1 MQFHIWL
8 LRVEISLLISGDRD
22 LEDPMAKNVSSSY
35 MRQCKLPIW
44 ASIFLFACSTPA
56 VAPAATHQEPVKFN
70 ASEAARHLLN
80 PPDWMAVPADA
91 ETEPSHFVEFELV
104 VGLDGRTESIS
115 VTRGDLAYAAEAKRS
130 LGDPVLKPFT
140 ENGIP
145 VRAKI
150 ELRGVAVESI
160 EPSKPVPFPEV
171 IDRRTISISLTRGSC
186 YGRCASYSV
195 ELRGDGSAVFNGQS
209 FVSVTGEQTGRVSE
223 QKFDKLLAMLRS
235 MNFYSLPDRYAQQV
249 TDSPTYSVTVS
260 IDGNVKKVVDHM
272 GINIGM
278 PGSITDLE
286 NLIDL
291 AGDTPK
297 WVSGTS
303 YDVQTLRQQGF
314 DFKSMKASQILA
326 DLAWTTDVAT
336 VWEFEKAGATFRD
349 DENAWG
355 VLSAVSGHGK
365 LEMVKYLLGRG
376 VGSANRQAKT
386 DALYQAAERGHLDVA
401 KALIA
406 SGADPTGKDKRSH
419 LPVIFAASRSGD
431 PELVEAL
438 LRFHPDLTPITYG
451 STSAR
456 SYDQSPV
463 MEAVSDVTW
472 EKKSGANVARIIKD
486 LGAAGADMNVEWIYG
501 TALQIAKD
509 PLVERALL
517 DCGANPNMQ
526 DAQGRTP
533 LDDVVN
539 EEMAILLIERGADFN
554 RPSPEGIL
562 IAERAKASH
571 WHRVLD
577 LLATKT
583 GLKN

>member
-1 MQFHIWL
+1 
-8 LRVEISLLISGDRD
+8 
-22 LEDPMAKNVSSSY
+22 MAKNVSSSY
-35 MRQCKLPIW
+35 MRQCKQPIL
-44 ASIFLFACSTPA
+44 ASIFLTACSTPTA
-56 VAPAATHQEPVKFN
+56 APVATHQEPVKFN

-80 PPDWMAVPADA
+80 PPDWMAFPADP
-91 ETEPSHFVEFELV
+91 EMWRSHFVQFELV
-104 VGLDGRTESIS
+104 VGLDGRTESVS
-115 VTRGDLAYAAEAKRS
+115 ATRGDLGYAAEAKRS
-130 LGDPVLKPFT
+130 LGDPVFKPFT

-150 ELRGVAVESI
+150 ELRGGAVEAI
-160 EPSKPVPFPEV
+160 APSRPVPFPEV

-195 ELRGDGSAVFNGQS
+195 ELRGDGLVVFNGQS

-223 QKFDKLLAMLRS
+223 QNFGKLLAMLRS
-235 MNFYSLPDRYAQQV
+235 MDFYSLPDRYAQQV

-260 IDGNVKKVVDHM
+260 IDGNVKKVIDHM

-286 NLIDL
+286 NMIDL

-297 WVSGTS
+297 WVSGAS
-303 YDVQTLRQQGF
+303 YDVQTLRQQRF
-314 DFKSMKASQILA
+314 DFRSVKASQILT

-336 VWEFEKAGATFRD
+336 VREFEKAGATFRD
-349 DENAWG
+349 DENTSGA
-355 VLSAVSGHGK
+355 LSAASGRGK
-365 LEMVKYLLGRG
+365 LEMVNYLLGRG
-376 VGSANRQAKT
+376 VGSTNRQVKT
-386 DALYQAAERGHLDVA
+386 NALYQAAERGHLDVA
-401 KALIA
+401 EALIA
-406 SGADPTGKDKRSH
+406 SGADPAGADKRSH

-431 PELVEAL
+431 PELVEAF
-438 LRFHPDLTPITYG
+438 LRFHPDLKPIMSG
-451 STSAR
+451 ATSAR
-456 SYDQSPV
+456 NFDLSPV
-463 MEAVSDVTW
+463 VEAVSDVTW
-472 EKKSGANVARIIKD
+472 KKKSGANVARIIRD

-501 TALQIAKD
+501 TALQITKD

-526 DAQGRTP
+526 DAQGRAP

-539 EEMAILLIERGADFN
+539 EEMAVLLIERGADFN

-571 WHRVLD
+571 WQRVLD
-577 LLATKT
+577 LIAAKI